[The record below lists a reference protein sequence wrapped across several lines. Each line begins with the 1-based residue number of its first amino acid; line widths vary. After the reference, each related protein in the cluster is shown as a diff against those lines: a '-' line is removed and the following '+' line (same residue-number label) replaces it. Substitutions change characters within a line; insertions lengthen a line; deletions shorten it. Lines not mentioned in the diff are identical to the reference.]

1 MTKDQI
7 DKIKKTDTG
16 QRMLNDIGEDALLE
30 LKPEEIKS
38 RQWKQLEK
46 ERKEQSI
53 KQKKIERRIDHMERA
68 KRIEE
73 IPLLKQEYEEWKVK
87 DREVW
92 DQLEQERIEQ
102 VLLEREQALKHKE
115 RLSRMIE
122 DADKFTEEV
131 QKVRHEIY
139 MSRLADWQKRLDEE
153 REGKLLQRKHERKQ
167 ERRRQ
172 YILEKQRQEAKRL
185 AEEAR
190 KKREEEYAEAKRLT
204 ELQLKRKFM
213 FFSERG
219 FSNFLLAI
227 QLTISVLD
235 DR

>member
-92 DQLEQERIEQ
+92 AQLEQERIEQ
-102 VLLEREQALKHKE
+102 MKLERDQALKHKE
-115 RLSRMIE
+115 RLSRMLE
-122 DADKFTEEV
+122 DAKNFTEEV
-131 QKVRHEIY
+131 QKIRHEIY
-139 MSRLADWQKRLDEE
+139 VTRLTDWQKRLDEE

-172 YILEKQRQEAKRL
+172 YILEKQRQEARRL

-190 KKREEEYAEAKRLT
+190 KQKEQEYAEAKRQT
-204 ELQLKRKFM
+204 EIQLKRKF
-213 FFSERG
+213 FWLFEFVSSY
-219 FSNFLLAI
+219 SNGA
-227 QLTISVLD
+227 
-235 DR
+235 